1 MYLRDDGRT
10 RHGKLVTP
18 DDPAAAPSAAAVDA
32 SAPGGVYDSTLPIS
46 PPHLWRGFTGP
57 SVFTPINA
65 TGTPFPWT
73 PRGESVS
80 LALRQHSSSA
90 VGEEHNSGAEGDGN
104 QEKEDEEMSE
114 GGEGE
119 EEDED
124 EGKDHAADGEYDS
137 SKK

>member
-57 SVFTPINA
+57 SVFTPINVS
-65 TGTPFPWT
+65 GTPFPWT

-80 LALRQHSSSA
+80 LALRQHSSSVA
-90 VGEEHNSGAEGDGN
+90 AEERDGSVEGDGN
-104 QEKEDEEMSE
+104 QEEDEEMSE
-114 GGEGE
+114 GGECE

-124 EGKDHAADGEYDS
+124 EGKDHAADDECDP

>member
-18 DDPAAAPSAAAVDA
+18 DDPDDAPSAAAVEA
-32 SAPGGVYDSTLPIS
+32 SAPSGVYDETLPIS

-65 TGTPFPWT
+65 SGTPFPWT
-73 PRGESVS
+73 SSDQSVS
-80 LALRQHSSSA
+80 LTVRQRPTA
-90 VGEEHNSGAEGDGN
+90 EERMGN
-104 QEKEDEEMSE
+104 ADNGGNLEKDEEMSE
-114 GGEGE
+114 GGEE
-119 EEDED
+119 EEE
-124 EGKDHAADGEYDS
+124 EEVKVYATKKGKGSH

>member
-18 DDPAAAPSAAAVDA
+18 DDPAAVPSAAAVDA
-32 SAPGGVYDSTLPIS
+32 SAPGGVYDSTLPVS

-90 VGEEHNSGAEGDGN
+90 AVEERNGSPDGDGN
-104 QEKEDEEMSE
+104 QEKDEEMSE
-114 GGEGE
+114 GGEE

-124 EGKDHAADGEYDS
+124 EGKGHAADDECDS
-137 SKK
+137 GKK